1 MPQARLPVRTD
12 GRGGGRK
19 AGREGRTVK
28 RHLFFSFLLVFVLG
42 VVAGQ
47 LIHGRRP
54 AAPAPASAAPV
65 ASALPAVQQLPTVP
79 SGRPLPADLTDE
91 ESRNIEI
98 FRRASASVVY
108 ITSVVRYRG
117 FFFDESQ
124 IQGSGTGFFWDR
136 EGHIVTNF
144 HVIEDANRFSVTLE
158 DNSSWDARLVGVA
171 PEKDLAVLEIDAPAA
186 QIVPLTRGRSADL
199 MVGRKVLALGNPF
212 GLDQT
217 LTVGVISALG
227 RELRSPAGRT
237 IRNVIQ
243 TDAAINPGN
252 SGGPLLD
259 SSGRLIGVNTAIY
272 SPSGASA
279 GIGFAVPVDAVSR
292 LVPQMIRYGKPIE
305 PGIDGLQWLSAYWA
319 ERSGIEG
326 AVIRYVEPRSQAAR
340 LGFEGI
346 RVGRW
351 GRYLVGDVVVA
362 VDGRPVTTLDELRD
376 RFDEAGVGGRVRL
389 TVERERRS
397 FDVDV
402 ELVRVG

>member
-1 MPQARLPVRTD
+1 M
-12 GRGGGRK
+12 
-19 AGREGRTVK
+19 K
-28 RHLFFSFLLVFVLG
+28 RYLVISFLAVFALG

-47 LIHGRRP
+47 MLDGRRP
-54 AAPAPASAAPV
+54 EGATRSAATDAVGSAPATLGP
-65 ASALPAVQQLPTVP
+65 
-79 SGRPLPADLTDE
+79 RPLPAGLTDE

-98 FRRASASVVY
+98 FRGASASVVY
-108 ITSVVRYRG
+108 ITSVARYRG
-117 FFFDESQ
+117 FFFDETQ

-144 HVIEDANRFSVTLE
+144 HVIEDANRFSVTLA
-158 DNSSWDARLVGVA
+158 DNSSWDAELVGVA
-171 PEKDLAVLEIDAPAA
+171 PEKDLAVLKIRAPRERM
-186 QIVPLTRGRSADL
+186 VPLSPGRSDHL

-227 RELRSPAGRT
+227 RELRSPAGRI
-237 IRNVIQ
+237 IRDVIQ

-279 GIGFAVPVDAVSR
+279 GIGFAVPVDTVTR
-292 LVPQMIRYGKPIE
+292 LVPQLIEYGKPIE
-305 PGIDGLQWLSAYWA
+305 PGIEGLQWLSNYWA
-319 ERSGIEG
+319 ARSRIEG
-326 AVIRYVEPRSQAAR
+326 AVVRYVEPRSQAGR
-340 LGFEGI
+340 LGLEGL
-346 RVGRW
+346 REGRW

-362 VDGRPVTTLDELRD
+362 ADGEPVSTVDDLRD
-376 RFDEAGVGGRVRL
+376 RFEEVGVGGRVKL
-389 TVERERRS
+389 TIERGRRKFEVE
-397 FDVDV
+397 V